1 MGRQPAVCP
10 DGSQATAGF
19 EEKESGRRWGEVD
32 EGRGGRVAVVVGRE
46 PIRRFAQLAE
56 RQSRV
61 VARGRIMSCLANV
74 KVGIDAFR

>member
-1 MGRQPAVCP
+1 
-10 DGSQATAGF
+10 
-19 EEKESGRRWGEVD
+19 
-32 EGRGGRVAVVVGRE
+32 VVVGRE